1 VRVEAT
7 PPDLEAVMEIDRG
20 YFARHPHRHYYC
32 RRMYEAERAQQ
43 ARAGGHLPRRPGV
56 LDVVVVQQLG
66 PGMRMRRSLE
76 ITGGPTDTDLI
87 YDTDLPE
94 EACRK
99 LFFLTAGEHPTIR
112 QLIDTAGR
120 VP

>member
-1 VRVEAT
+1 MPHKKRKPRPVAGGAAAKASGIAASFTVTGSTNSAAQATAQAKPVRVEAT

-56 LDVVVVQQLG
+56 LDVVV
-66 PGMRMRRSLE
+66 
-76 ITGGPTDTDLI
+76 
-87 YDTDLPE
+87 
-94 EACRK
+94 
-99 LFFLTAGEHPTIR
+99 
-112 QLIDTAGR
+112 
-120 VP
+120 